1 MEKLTQRLNRYQ
13 IGNPNLKEAT
23 MKAVLRVY
31 TKAANQRLKALEKAG
46 LAKSSNAY
54 RYMENQL
61 RAGFSYVTTTSG
73 KTQKRKR
80 RDTGESY
87 EVQTEDGHVKFR
99 TNFRGMSMEE
109 MRQELRELDTFLFR
123 SKTSTV
129 KGVKEHYKKIKESI
143 ENNRYNRRV
152 AEFFKEKT
160 MEEFAE
166 FWENQQ
172 LSKVYEMFGSSTAVE
187 VVQAAEGNSD
197 IGGNNEVLSR
207 VLSELDLSRVDGMT
221 LINHVRNWSAEVR
234 DYDFNHISEEDRGE
248 FLAAA
253 DGTVLNIP

>member
-1 MEKLTQRLNRYQ
+1 MEKLTQRINRYQ
-13 IGNPNLKEAT
+13 IGNPNLKEST

-61 RAGFSYVTTTSG
+61 RAGFNYVTQTTG
-73 KTQKRKR
+73 TTVRGR
-80 RDTGESY
+80 
-87 EVQTEDGHVKFR
+87 QTEAGHIKFR

-172 LSKVYEMFGSSTAVE
+172 LAKVYEMFGSSMAVE

-207 VLSELDLSRVDGMT
+207 VLSELDLSRVDGMS

-234 DYDFNHISEEDRGE
+234 DYDFNHISENDRNE

-253 DGTVLNIP
+253 DGTILNIP